1 MSVNQYLKPISEG
14 QDSGG
19 IKAGKGIKADDEA
32 SKNASIITRVVSVIA
47 EVDLDQILQ
56 ITII

>member
-1 MSVNQYLKPISEG
+1 MSVNQYLKPISEGG

-32 SKNASIITRVVSVIA
+32 S
-47 EVDLDQILQ
+47 VDYFLKKSLHYPGDNGGFFCFCDC
-56 ITII
+56 